1 MNATILALRE
11 DASEFDTTDIQA
23 PRGEPLRESVRGAV
37 DGYLRNLDGHRLNDL
52 YELVLAE
59 VEKPMLETVMQHVG
73 GNQTHAARV
82 LGVSRG
88 TLRKKLQKYAV
99 E

>member
-1 MNATILALRE
+1 MNARILALRE
-11 DASEFDTTDIQA
+11 ET
-23 PRGEPLRESVRGAV
+23 PEPETEINARRHETLGESVRGAV
-37 DGYLRNLDGHRLNDL
+37 DGYLRNLDGHRLDDL
-52 YELVLAE
+52 YQLVLAE
-59 VEKPMLETVMQHVG
+59 VEKPMLQAVMEHVG

-99 E
+99 D